1 MNIPERI
8 LLLNDL
14 PRRSDGRY
22 VLYWMQASQREAY
35 NYALEYAID
44 RANELGLPLL
54 VVFGIVD
61 DYPEANERHYA
72 FMLEGLRETAAAL
85 AERNIAFRLYYG
97 APDTVAINAAQS
109 AALVVTDRGYLR
121 HQRAWRQS
129 VAEHAGC
136 TVVQVESDS
145 VVPVETASDK
155 EEYAARTL
163 RPKIERHLKAY
174 LLPLER
180 RHLITTAFT
189 EQPEAGLDLFD
200 TTLLSR
206 LKIDRSVR
214 PTHTLIGGPAQARAK
229 LKRFIKDRI
238 DHYADERNDPAN
250 TFQSGLSPYL
260 HFGQISPVQIMLNV
274 MQASTRRE
282 NLEQFLDEL
291 IVRRELAFN
300 FVHYNPQYDSYT
312 ALPNWALKTL
322 ELHQA
327 DVREH
332 TYTRGELEAAAT
344 HDPYWNAAMKEM
356 LDTGTMKGY
365 MRMYWGKKILEWSHT
380 PEEAY
385 YTTLAL
391 NNKYFLDGRD
401 PNSFCN
407 VAWIY
412 GKHDRPWAER
422 PIFGTVRY
430 MNAAGLKRKFEIEK
444 YVEMVM
450 KG

>member
-1 MNIPERI
+1 MRI
-8 LLLNDL
+8 AQLNNL
-14 PRRSDGRY
+14 PTREDGRY

-35 NYALEYAID
+35 NHALEHAVE
-44 RANELGLPLL
+44 RANELRLPVL
-54 VVFGIVD
+54 VAFGIMD

-85 AERNIAFRLYYG
+85 NERGIMFRMYHG
-97 APDTVAINAAQS
+97 TPDKVAVDAAQN

-121 HQRAWRQS
+121 HQRAWRRN
-129 VAEHAGC
+129 VAQHAGC
-136 TVVQVESDS
+136 SVVQVETDA
-145 VVPVETASDK
+145 VVPVEAASDK

-163 RPKIERHLKAY
+163 RPKLERNLKTF
-174 LLPLER
+174 LVPLER
-180 RHLITTAFT
+180 RTPLVT
-189 EQPEAGLDLFD
+189 EFPVPPAAGLDVFD
-200 TTLLSR
+200 PSLLSR
-206 LKIDRSVR
+206 LKLDRSVAK
-214 PTHTLIGGPAQARAK
+214 TDAFVGGPSQARAR
-229 LKRFIKDRI
+229 LKTFIKERL

-250 TFQSGLSPYL
+250 DYQSTLSPYL

-274 MQASTRRE
+274 TAAATERE
-282 NLEQFLDEL
+282 NIESFLDEL

-300 FVHYNPQYDSYT
+300 FVYYNDRYDNYS
-312 ALPNWALKTL
+312 ALPEWALKTL
-322 ELHQA
+322 AAHQ
-327 DVREH
+327 DDPREH
-332 TYTRGELEAAAT
+332 LYSREELEAART

-356 LDTGTMKGY
+356 LRTGMMKGY
-365 MRMYWGKKILEWSHT
+365 MRMYWGKKILEWSRT

-385 YTTLAL
+385 GTTLAL

-444 YVEMVM
+444 YVEMM
-450 KG
+450 G